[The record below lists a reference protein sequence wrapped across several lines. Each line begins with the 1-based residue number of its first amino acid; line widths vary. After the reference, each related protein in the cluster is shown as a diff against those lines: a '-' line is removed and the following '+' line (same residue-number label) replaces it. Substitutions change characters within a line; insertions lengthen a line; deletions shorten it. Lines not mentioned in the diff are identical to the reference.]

1 MTTAYLMTPAGL
13 ALAAILALA
22 PPAAAD
28 LEVHTEKGV
37 SYVSGGV
44 GDDER
49 QALKAMS
56 DRFNL
61 KVLMALESGHFVSNA
76 TVRVEDSQGQTVLDT
91 VADGPLLLVQLK
103 PGTYTVTCS
112 LGGKELRQRA
122 HVTAGAQQQL
132 VFRWRSE

>member
-1 MTTAYLMTPAGL
+1 MTTAYLTTPASL

-22 PPAAAD
+22 PLAAAD

-61 KVLMALESGHFVSNA
+61 KVLMVLETGHFVSDA
-76 TVRVEDSQGQTVLDT
+76 TVRVENSQGQTVLDT
-91 VADGPLLLVQLK
+91 VADGPLLFAQLK
-103 PGTYTVTCS
+103 PGSYVVTCT
-112 LGGKELRQRA
+112 LGGKELQQTA
-122 HVTAGAQQQL
+122 HVTDRTQQHL
-132 VFRWRSE
+132 LFSWSTE